1 MDKNKADEYLKVL
14 ASAYVWVASADKGVD
29 MTEALKYEHVMM
41 QSPFATQFEAGDI
54 RRYFRDMVTL
64 FADDFEAGI
73 KVTKMRL
80 NDIRGQGHLA
90 QEVIRVCRAAAVGDG
105 KLDDTE
111 DIVLNEIAHA
121 LGIESNS

>member
-29 MTEALKYEHVMM
+29 MTEALKYEHAMM
-41 QSPFATQFEAGDI
+41 QSPFVTQFEADDI
-54 RRYFRDMVTL
+54 IRYFRDMVTL

-80 NDIRGQGHLA
+80 NEIRGQGHLA
-90 QEVIRVCRAAAVGDG
+90 REVIRICRAAAVGDG
-105 KLDDTE
+105 KLVDSE
-111 DIVLNEIAHA
+111 NLVLNEIAQA
-121 LGIESNS
+121 LGIESDF